1 MHFYHNG
8 NMNACQSTVQWWPG
22 IGWDP
27 YGDGGNGVRDQISN
41 AYKSILGRYAEQGG
55 LEAWYWAWTSTGFG
69 PNGTD
74 SYITDYYNQRG
85 WPNVTIYQM
94 VLFGGMSWPPN
105 YNSSWPPNGGSGE
118 YDQIYGPPGN
128 PYSPPRKHIV
138 GGTGNCPVLGCT
150 DSNAGNYN
158 SSAQQDD
165 GSCWYHTPSAS
176 LNSSPS
182 SIISGGSV
190 SISWSTNYA
199 QSVYITNI
207 GSVSSSGSTTISP
220 ISSNQT
226 WVLTAYG
233 YGNGGSTSRST
244 SVTVYQQP
252 NVNLY
257 LSSSSIQYGSSTTLS
272 WTTTGDA
279 SSASL
284 SPGFG
289 SVPLNSNT
297 TVAPTTTTTYTISVS
312 GSGGSDSASITLTV
326 IPAPT
331 ASLTANAEVN
341 WGDGVPLSWSTTNA
355 SNVSIH
361 VVYYIDGSNVTQSP
375 ISGLGSSGSTTHT
388 PNWSSIG
395 GTLEQITF
403 TLHASNGSIT
413 AYSSQN
419 TAVEID
425 TSPNLIVI
433 PPSEDLY
440 PEEEPVNSPI
450 SDSLLVDDI
459 DIPVEVKASQPIKV
473 DINEANNWQD
483 VRQI

>member
-1 MHFYHNG
+1 MHFYHLG

-118 YDQIYGPPGN
+118 YDQIYGPPGS

-138 GGTGNCPVLGCT
+138 GGTGSCPILGCT

-165 GSCWYHTPSAS
+165 GSCWYYTPTAS

-220 ISSNQT
+220 INSNQT
-226 WVLTAYG
+226 WTLTAYG

-252 NVNLY
+252 NTNLT
-257 LSSSSIQYGSSTTLS
+257 LSSYTIQYGGSSVLY

-289 SVPLNSNT
+289 SVPLNSNA
-297 TVAPTTTTTYTISVS
+297 TVSPTTTTTYTINVS
-312 GSGGSDSASITLTV
+312 GSGGSDSDSVTLTV

-331 ASLTANAEVN
+331 ASLTVDPEIN
-341 WGDGVPLSWSTTNA
+341 WGGGVALSWSTTNA
-355 SNVSIH
+355 SNV
-361 VVYYIDGSNVTQSP
+361 YIDVAYVIDGVTVGQSA
-375 ISGLGSSGSTTHT
+375 ISGLSSSGSTTHT
-388 PNWSSIG
+388 PNWSSIS
-395 GTLEQITF
+395 GTLTQINF
-403 TLHASNGSIT
+403 VLQASNGSVT
-413 AYSSQN
+413 ASSSGN
-419 TAVEID
+419 SIVEID
-425 TSPNLIVI
+425 TMPNLIAI
-433 PPSEDLY
+433 PPSEGLY
-440 PEEEPVNSPI
+440 PEDEPVVSPTSETI
-450 SDSLLVDDI
+450 MVDDI
-459 DIPVEVKASQPIKV
+459 DIPVEIRANQPIKV
-473 DINEANNWQD
+473 EINSSGNWQD
-483 VRQI
+483 VRQG